1 MAGSDI
7 DCRGRPVVVVTGM
20 GALTSLG
27 NGKQDNWRELT
38 AGHSGIRRIS
48 RFPVQNMR
56 TTIAGTVDF
65 VPVDEVSAPALSERI
80 AEFAIEEAVAEA
92 GIGRPGDFPGP
103 MFLALPPVEMEWPQ
117 RIAIAAASG
126 ANEAAATYDDLLRA
140 AGSGR
145 FSRYY
150 ERFLFGSVAEALAV
164 RFGTKGSPVATSTA
178 CASGATA
185 IQLGVEAIRR
195 GEAEA
200 TIVIGTDASVNPESL
215 IRFSLLSA
223 LSTRN
228 DPPAAAARPFS
239 KDRDGFVMAEGAGA
253 LVIESRAHA
262 RARGARILGVVEG
275 CGEMADGFH
284 RTRSSPDGKPIIACM
299 QQALDDAGLAPDA
312 IGYINA
318 HGTGT
323 PENDKM
329 EWVGASA
336 VFGERAASIPISS
349 NKSMIGHTLT
359 AAGAVEA
366 IFTLLALQHGRLPPT
381 INYETPDP
389 ALPVDCVPNVARD
402 VQVAH
407 AISNSFG
414 FGGQNVCVVLG
425 MP

>member
-7 DCRGRPVVVVTGM
+7 DSHGRPIVVVTGA
-20 GALTSLG
+20 GVLTSLG

-48 RFPVQNMR
+48 RFPVGGLR

-65 VPVDEVSAPALSERI
+65 VPVDEVSAPALSERL
-80 AEFAIEEAVAEA
+80 AEFAIEEAIAEA
-92 GIGRPGDFPGP
+92 AIGRPGDFPGP
-103 MFLALPPVEMEWPQ
+103 IFLALPPVELEWSQ

-126 ANEAAATYDDLLRA
+126 ANATVTYDDLLRG
-140 AGSGR
+140 AGTGQ

-200 TIVIGTDASVNPESL
+200 AIVIGTDASVNPESL

-262 RARGARILGVVEG
+262 RARGARILGIVEG

-336 VFGERAASIPISS
+336 VFGERASSIPISS

-359 AAGAVEA
+359 AAGTVEA
-366 IFTLLALQHGRLPPT
+366 IFTLLALRHGRLPPT
-381 INYETPDP
+381 INYEMPDP

-402 VQVAH
+402 AQVAH
-407 AISNSFG
+407 AMSNSFG